1 MSEAKKYQPAGTTP
15 AQRQRAR
22 DIENAVF
29 SRVQPLET
37 RIKDL
42 EHQLATAHKYASE
55 LEARLKTAE
64 VRADF
69 CRADTEMARNRAR
82 EVLRLAVWVAGPPPK
97 EGW

>member
-1 MSEAKKYQPAGTTP
+1 MSEAKKYQPAGTTS

-29 SRVQPLET
+29 ARVQPLET

-64 VRADF
+64 VQRDF
-69 CRADTEMARNRAR
+69 ARADTHRAHEMAR
-82 EVLRLAVWVAGPPPK
+82 EVMRLAVWLAGPSPK
-97 EGW
+97 DGF